1 MPLSDSF
8 VKNTK
13 HMGSSTGEK
22 YTDGSGMYLLVKASG
37 KYWRFDYRFLGK
49 RKTLAL
55 GVYPA
60 VGVAMA
66 RKRRDKARELLAEGV
81 DPGEVKQEE
90 KRVASI
96 AAANT
101 FEVVAREWLGL
112 TEGDRKES
120 THNKIKAWLV
130 HDVFPYLGTK
140 PIGSVRSRDVLDA
153 LRHMEARGALESVQ
167 RVKQVCGQVFRYA
180 ARTDRA
186 DRDVTQDLRGAFKK
200 HKAKNYPAVTSP
212 KEAANLLRL
221 IYSYEGHPL
230 TVFALKL
237 LPMIF
242 VRPGEL
248 RHAEWAE
255 FNLDA
260 AEWCIPAVKMKMG
273 VQHLV
278 PLSTQAVVLLRDVH
292 KISGH
297 GKYVFPS
304 VRTGARP
311 MSENTINAALRG
323 LGIEQDVHTAHGFRA
338 MARTIMAEV
347 LHQRIDLIEHQL
359 SHAVKDPNGRAYDRT
374 SFLPERRVIMQ
385 LWSDYLDQIRTGS
398 VVA

>member
-1 MPLSDSF
+1 MPLSDTF

-13 HMGSSTGEK
+13 HLGSSAGEK
-22 YTDGSGMYLLVKASG
+22 YADGSGMYLLVKASG
-37 KYWRFDYRFLGK
+37 KYWRFDYRYFGK

-81 DPGEVKQEE
+81 DPSEAKQDE
-90 KRVASI
+90 KRAASI

-101 FEVVAREWLGL
+101 FEAVAREWLDK
-112 TEGDRKES
+112 TVGDRKES
-120 THNKIKAWLV
+120 THSKIETWLTR
-130 HDVFPYLGTK
+130 DVFPYIGTK
-140 PIGSVRSRDVLDA
+140 PIGTVRSRDVLDA

-186 DRDVTQDLRGAFKK
+186 ERDVTQDLRGAFKK
-200 HKAKNYPAVTSP
+200 HKAKNYPAITSP
-212 KEAANLLRL
+212 REAARLLRL
-221 IYSYEGHPL
+221 IYSYEGHPY
-230 TVFALKL
+230 TVYALKL

-248 RHAEWAE
+248 RHAEWKE
-255 FNLDA
+255 FDLDA

-278 PLSTQAVVLLRDVH
+278 PLSSQAVELLRQLYL
-292 KISGH
+292 ISGH

-304 VRTGARP
+304 VRTDTRP

-323 LGIEQDVHTAHGFRA
+323 LGVEQDVHTAHGFRA

-374 SFLPERRVIMQ
+374 SFLPERRIIMQ
-385 LWSDYLDQIRTGS
+385 LWSDYLEQIRTS
-398 VVA
+398 LVI